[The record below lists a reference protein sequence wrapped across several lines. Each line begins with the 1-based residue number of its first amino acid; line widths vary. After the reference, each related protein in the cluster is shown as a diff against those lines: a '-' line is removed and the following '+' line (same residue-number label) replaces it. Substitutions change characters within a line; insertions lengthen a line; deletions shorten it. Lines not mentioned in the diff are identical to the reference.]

1 MARIR
6 TIKPEFWTSEQVV
19 ECSPNARLLFIGML
33 NFCDDSGIHPANA
46 RRVQMEVF
54 PCGTFSKDD
63 VAAMI
68 EELIENE
75 LLEEYEA
82 NGEVYWRATGFT
94 KHQKVDQPTY
104 RHPLPSGEIPQTK
117 RRNQKKPCTTASPQP
132 EARSPNNEQDSANV
146 PRTLSEHSKSVH
158 PRKGREGKGKEN
170 SNSPHTPRDRGA
182 LNAEQQQRFNR
193 FWEAYPLKKS
203 KGQAEKAFARLAPDD
218 LLLEKMLAA
227 LRNQAEHREQLMAAG
242 QFTPEH
248 KHPSTWIN
256 AKAWE
261 DELVP
266 VQPQPMPGVQ
276 GGKSTA
282 GPKERRA
289 VREVISASVMDLQ
302 DTSW

>member
-54 PCGTFSKDD
+54 PCGTFSKAD

-68 EELIENE
+68 EELIEHQ
-75 LLEEYEA
+75 LVEEYEVDGA
-82 NGEVYWRATGFT
+82 LYWRATGFT
-94 KHQKVDQPTY
+94 KHQKVDQPTFK
-104 RHPLPSGEIPQTK
+104 HPLPDGNLPQTK
-117 RRNQKKPCTTASPQP
+117 RRRRSEPPAPNKEQC
-132 EARSPNNEQDSANV
+132 SPNNEQGSPNV
-146 PRTLSEHSKSVH
+146 HRTNEERSEGVH
-158 PRKGREGKGKEN
+158 PRKGKECKGKEGN
-170 SNSPHTPRDRGA
+170 NPPHTPRDRGV
-182 LNAEQQQRFNR
+182 LNAEQQQRFDR

-203 KGQAEKAFARLAPDD
+203 KGQAEKAFAKLAPDD
-218 LLLEKMLAA
+218 LLLERMLRA
-227 LRNQAEHREQLMAAG
+227 LRNQAEHRKQLIAAG

-261 DELVP
+261 DELAP
-266 VQPQPMPGVQ
+266 VQPQPMPAGQ
-276 GGKSTA
+276 LGNPTA
-282 GPKERRA
+282 GTKERRA
-289 VREVISASVMDLQ
+289 VRETISASVMDLQ